1 MKEGYLNQLLEEYT
15 RLAQADRSIII
26 QLGVVLQYIA
36 NLTESDVFVDA
47 LTTNGYDSIVLEW
60 ARPASHSLY
69 SQSVVGKLAHPYDEP
84 AVYKTLLTGEPSFDV
99 RGLNQER
106 TPIAQTVV
114 PVYGSDRLVIAALIM
129 ERDITEQVC
138 QEIKVEMLSETAE
151 QLSKTLM
158 GLTVNHTN
166 FADQLSDGVLV
177 LDEQGGIKYANL
189 MATRLLQLLS
199 GALEMPSQL
208 ELLPEPL
215 RTVLVGFN
223 QAGPWSQEI
232 RMAERFIKVEGIPL
246 LTAGDIEGAIII
258 LSDLTDLRKKE
269 KELILKSVA
278 IQEIHH
284 RVKNNLQNIASLLR
298 LQMRRTDSPEIRA
311 AFTESINRILS
322 MSVVYDVLAS
332 ESIDEVEIKELCTR
346 LVRLLLIDAA
356 ASGKKITYK
365 ITGSKVILPSSEA
378 VTLTLIINELV
389 SNSLRHAF
397 INQSSGTLKLKIGDL
412 EQEIILTVSD
422 NGPGFTPDE
431 LKPGHLGLQIVRV
444 LVEEKLGGRITF
456 SEDSG
461 TVVTIRFPKIWGK
474 EAGSYVQVKDY
485 NCG

>member
-1 MKEGYLNQLLEEYT
+1 MKEHYLQELLQEYT
-15 RLAQADRSIII
+15 RLSDPDRNSITELS
-26 QLGVVLQYIA
+26 LGLQYIA
-36 NLTESDVFVDA
+36 NLTKSDVFLDA
-47 LTTNGYDSIVLEW
+47 LTVNGYDSIVLAW

-84 AVYKTLLTGEPSFDV
+84 AVYKTLITGEPSFDV

-114 PVYGSDRLVIAALIM
+114 PVYSLTGAVIAALIM

-138 QEIKVEMLSETAE
+138 QEIKVERLSETAE
-151 QLSKTLM
+151 QLARTLM

-189 MATRLLQLLS
+189 MANRLLQLS
-199 GALEMPSQL
+199 GAQDGAWQPEH
-208 ELLPEPL
+208 LPESL
-215 RTVLVGFN
+215 RAALIEFN
-223 QAGPWSQEI
+223 TAGPWSSEI
-232 RMAERFIKVEGIPL
+232 TVAARFIKVDGIPL
-246 LTAGDIEGAIII
+246 LAAGELEGAIII

-298 LQMRRTDSPEIRA
+298 LQMRRTASPEIRE
-311 AFTESINRILS
+311 AFSESINRILS

-346 LVRLLLIDAA
+346 LVRLLIVDDLDL
-356 ASGKKITYK
+356 GKEITFQ
-365 ITGSKVILPSSEA
+365 ITGAAVSLPSNEA
-378 VTLTLIINELV
+378 VALTLIINELV
-389 SNSLRHAF
+389 SNSLKHAF
-397 INQSSGTLKLKIGDL
+397 TDQASGVLKIEVSEL
-412 EQEIILTVSD
+412 AHLIELTVSD
-422 NGPGFTPDE
+422 NGSGFAPDE
-431 LKPGHLGLQIVRV
+431 RKPGHLGLQIVKV
-444 LVEEKLGGRITF
+444 LAEDKLGGQISFRH
-456 SEDSG
+456 EGG
-461 TVVTIRFPKIWGK
+461 TEAIIRFPKIWGK
-474 EAGSYVQVKDY
+474 EADGYAQAENRY
-485 NCG
+485 CR